1 MTVEYLKILER
12 IINDGIEAARKDY
25 ASEPDKLKGAVA
37 GFAACRGKQP
47 AELAALFLEAQER
60 TRQAFRLRVENYWEI
75 RCYDAEIE
83 WTCNCVSAVLLNQ
96 GLPVIVNPTARGM
109 LKAAEV
115 VGVR

>member
-1 MTVEYLKILER
+1 MEYLKFLER

-25 ASEPDKLKGAVA
+25 ANAPDELKGAVA
-37 GFAACRGKQP
+37 GFEACRGKQP
-47 AELAALFLEAQER
+47 AELAALHLEAQSR
-60 TRQAFRLRVENYWEI
+60 TREAFRLRVENYWEI

-83 WTCNCVSAVLLNQ
+83 WVCNCVSAVMLNQ

-109 LKAAEV
+109 MKAAEV